1 MTLVEI
7 DPLTGALERYEYD
20 HSSQSM
26 IFTKTQNV
34 DSVLEL
40 NAESYNQGTSRNADW
55 RGVDNDMWHVA
66 SVPLVTL
73 QSWLNEFNSVRP
85 EGAKHRSIYAPDDEW
100 DKFVLMR
107 LDSSDYRKLKTAP
120 VTIGKWK

>member
-1 MTLVEI
+1 MALVEI
-7 DPLTGALERYEYD
+7 DPLSGALERYEYD
-20 HSSQSM
+20 HSTGSM

-34 DSVLEL
+34 DRVLDM
-40 NAESYNQGTSRNADW
+40 NAESYNQGLSRGADW
-55 RGVDNDMWHVA
+55 RGQDNDMWHVA

-107 LDSSDYRKLKTAP
+107 LDSSDYRKLRTAP